1 MARRSTTQNAP
12 SRTRTKGATA
22 RRTASRKQRR
32 FSIPRW
38 PRWLWGLAG
47 LIAGFALSQYF
58 QETAPPMATVVPK
71 PPSAQPVSQDAA
83 AAASD
88 PAGQDESRMPT
99 FEFYTLLPESEVI
112 APKVEDVQS
121 TPATAAVADV
131 VETSEPTRAA
141 PAKPATPSPAENQAS
156 YMLQA
161 ASFKAASDAQRLAG
175 RLKDFGLL
183 AKITKVEANGNQT
196 WHRVQVGP
204 YQDTRE
210 LNRAQDL
217 MLTQGIEPLL
227 IKLQQ

>member
-1 MARRSTTQNAP
+1 MASRSTSQKSSQSP
-12 SRTRTKGATA
+12 RRKGATA
-22 RRTASRKQRR
+22 RRSSRQKQRSGI
-32 FSIPRW
+32 SIPG
-38 PRWLWGLAG
+38 WLWGLGG

-71 PPSAQPVSQDAA
+71 P
-83 AAASD
+83 ASTQNAS
-88 PAGQDESRMPT
+88 PQGASNAGKTAEKEEARMPT

-112 APKVEDVQS
+112 APKVDDADT
-121 TPATAAVADV
+121 TPETAAVADV
-131 VETSEPTRAA
+131 VENDTAVKKSTA
-141 PAKPATPSPAENQAS
+141 PKNDGS

-161 ASFKAASDAQRLAG
+161 ASFKNIADAQRLAG

-183 AKITKVEANGNQT
+183 AKITEVKAQGNQT

-217 MLTQGIEPLL
+217 MVTQGIEPLM
-227 IKLQQ
+227 IKLQN

>member
-1 MARRSTTQNAP
+1 MARRSTAHKTS
-12 SRTRTKGATA
+12 SRAQPKGATA
-22 RRTASRKQRR
+22 RRSAPRKQRQ
-32 FSIPRW
+32 FSIPG
-38 PRWLWGLAG
+38 WLWGLVG

-58 QETAPPMATVVPK
+58 QQTAPPMATVVPK
-71 PPSAQPVSQDAA
+71 PPSAQPPPQEPSAGAKSPAAQDDA
-83 AAASD
+83 
-88 PAGQDESRMPT
+88 SRMPT

-131 VETSEPTRAA
+131 VEDAG
-141 PAKPATPSPAENQAS
+141 PAKVSPSPTPAPSKAR

-161 ASFKAASDAQRLAG
+161 ASFKEASDAQRLAG

-183 AKITKVEANGNQT
+183 AKITEVEANGNQT

-227 IKLQQ
+227 IKLQH